1 MAFEDH
7 QGFIPPG
14 VKAASLINPQFVVSL
29 DTVADQVVPIATNNV
44 RPLAVNGDASVAQ
57 GEAITVYGQNNIVK
71 VKAVASL
78 GAGAEVGV
86 ASTNGQLNAIAGASG
101 ITRWS
106 VGQSLSAAG
115 AGEVF
120 SLYVNPRQLSNLI

>member
-7 QGFIPPG
+7 KGFIPPG
-14 VKAASLINPQFVVSL
+14 LQAASLINPMSVVSL

-44 RPLAVNGDASVAQ
+44 RPLGVVGDASVAQ
-57 GEAITVYGQNNIVK
+57 GEAITVYGQHNIVK
-71 VKAVASL
+71 VKACASL

-86 ASTNGQLNAIAGASG
+86 GSTNGQLNAIAAASG
-101 ITRWS
+101 VTRWA

-120 SLYVNPRQLSNLI
+120 SLLVHPRQLGNQA